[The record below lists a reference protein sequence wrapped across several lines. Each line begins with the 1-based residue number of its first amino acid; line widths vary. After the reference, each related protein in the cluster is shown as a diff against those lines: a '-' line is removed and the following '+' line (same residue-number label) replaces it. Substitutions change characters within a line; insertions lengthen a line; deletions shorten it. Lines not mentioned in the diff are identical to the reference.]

1 MKGFKT
7 LTRADEALKK
17 FFEALSLKRL
27 EAEEVEV
34 TKALNRVLAEDL
46 LAPIDVPGFDRAAM
60 DGYAVRAS
68 DTFGSSQENP
78 AILKVVERIQ
88 VGEVPSLE
96 IGSGE
101 AAEVATGAPIPK
113 GANAVVMV
121 EYTRRLEEDL
131 LEVWQPV
138 TPWENVSRRGEDAKR
153 GEILLRAGTRL
164 KPHDLGMLAALG
176 LTKIRVV
183 RHPRIAIL
191 STGSELLEP
200 GSPIEEGSPRIVDV
214 DKLIL
219 SAEVE
224 ELGGTPLDLGTV
236 PDDLETIEKR
246 IAEGLRVADALI
258 VTGGTSVG
266 NKDLVPEAI
275 GRLEPSGMLVHG
287 VALRPGK
294 PTGLAVVRGKPVL
307 SLSGF
312 PVAAWVGFYVFARPL
327 ILSLLGTKEE
337 VPPKVKARMTR
348 RVASVPGLKVFL
360 RVIVRRE
367 GRQREKEY
375 EGSGQLL
382 AEPLRTSGSGILS
395 SLLKSN
401 GLVIIP
407 EEKEGIEAGEEV
419 EVILLRPI
427 EEIHTK
433 EA

>member
-1 MKGFKT
+1 MKVFKT

-17 FFEALSLKRL
+17 FFEVLSLKRL

-78 AILKVVERIQ
+78 AILKVVGRIQ

-101 AAEVATGAPIPK
+101 AVEVATGAPIPK

-224 ELGGTPLDLGTV
+224 ELGGAPLDLGTV
-236 PDDLETIEKR
+236 PDELETIEKR

-275 GRLEPSGMLVHG
+275 GRLE
-287 VALRPGK
+287 
-294 PTGLAVVRGKPVL
+294 
-307 SLSGF
+307 
-312 PVAAWVGFYVFARPL
+312 
-327 ILSLLGTKEE
+327 
-337 VPPKVKARMTR
+337 
-348 RVASVPGLKVFL
+348 
-360 RVIVRRE
+360 
-367 GRQREKEY
+367 
-375 EGSGQLL
+375 
-382 AEPLRTSGSGILS
+382 
-395 SLLKSN
+395 
-401 GLVIIP
+401 
-407 EEKEGIEAGEEV
+407 
-419 EVILLRPI
+419 
-427 EEIHTK
+427 
-433 EA
+433 